1 MYWNHLR
8 AQALFRGTK
17 VLDLQT
23 PLLSSFHYFTCITSR
38 YGMAIQSFTHIFY
51 PKFDCTHSCLHKIW
65 HSLSNT
71 FWIHAFLHLHI
82 FIHIFLHSHIFI
94 HTLLHLHS
102 LLDTH
107 FQVGDFF
114 AHFPDTLIFKTLL
127 QSQIIGRKIKRSEYL
142 PSQVFNSWA
151 PVWYS
156 CHKGHVS
163 GRIYVVNWREV
174 WWFMI
179 MIWILDYYKS
189 GI

>member
-1 MYWNHLR
+1 MYCNHLR
-8 AQALFRGTK
+8 AQALFRRTE

-23 PLLSSFHYFTCITSR
+23 LSWAHFIILHACKIWNGHSVFHPYF
-38 YGMAIQSFTHIFY
+38 F
-51 PKFDCTHSCLHKIW
+51 PKCFDCTHSCLHKIW

-127 QSQIIGRKIKRSEYL
+127 QSQIIGRKIELVSEYL

-179 MIWILDYYKS
+179 MIWILDY
-189 GI
+189 

>member
-1 MYWNHLR
+1 
-8 AQALFRGTK
+8 
-17 VLDLQT
+17 
-23 PLLSSFHYFTCITSR
+23 
-38 YGMAIQSFTHIFY
+38 MAIQSFTHIFY
-51 PKFDCTHSCLHKIW
+51 PKFDCTHSFLHEN
-65 HSLSNT
+65 LTLT
-71 FWIHAFLHLHI
+71 FQQIFIHAFCTYT
-82 FIHIFLHSHIFI
+82 FLY
-94 HTLLHLHS
+94 TLFCTYTFLYTLFCIY
-102 LLDTH
+102 TH
-107 FQVGDFF
+107 FYTHFHFGHFF
-114 AHFPDTLIFKTLL
+114 AHFPDTYIFKTLL
-127 QSQIIGRKIKRSEYL
+127 QSQIIGRKIELVSEYL